1 MTRNVARHSVLVAI
15 RPWLWAMLA
24 TAMARCSAPQL
35 GAVVG
40 ETVPKPGHHRAL
52 GAVVAVDSFVHSVP
66 C

>member
-1 MTRNVARHSVLVAI
+1 MTRNVARHSVLAAI
-15 RPWLWAMLA
+15 RRFLWAMLA

-40 ETVPKPGHHRAL
+40 ETVPKPGHRAL